1 MQRLAPELIGER
13 IKEERRKQGLL
24 QKELDK
30 MIYLDVSVVN
40 RMEKHGKSVE
50 DLGKLILIANSL
62 GIDVKI
68 LVNAGIIDI

>member
-1 MQRLAPELIGER
+1 MQRLAPELIGEK
-13 IKEERRKQGLL
+13 IKEERVKHGLL
-24 QKELDK
+24 QKDLAE
-30 MIYLDVSVVN
+30 MMYMDVSVVN